1 MMPPSRHMMNYSVN
15 PSYHNTTNEQTENQ
29 RTSFCLLATKGS
41 ITIEAAFAIPLF
53 FLAVLALFY
62 MMEVMSIRTSVR
74 NGMQYAAK
82 RAAEDCYLTQMVS
95 PSALEADIVRAIGSE
110 RLERSIVVNGSSG
123 ISCQNSRMSM
133 LTGILEIEVTY
144 QVKLPIPVFAAKSV
158 HMKETMRMKGWNGYQ
173 SAFWDKEDNETV
185 YITETGMVYHR
196 DYHCNYLELS
206 IRTVNAGTVDDLR
219 NNDQEKYHPCDKC
232 VHGSAASQ
240 VYLTDYGN
248 RYHNS
253 LSCSGLKRTVYAIP
267 VSEAV
272 GKGACT
278 KCSK

>member
-1 MMPPSRHMMNYSVN
+1 MVISRH
-15 PSYHNTTNEQTENQ
+15 
-29 RTSFCLLATKGS
+29 
-41 ITIEAAFAIPLF
+41 
-53 FLAVLALFY
+53 
-62 MMEVMSIRTSVR
+62 
-74 NGMQYAAK
+74 
-82 RAAEDCYLTQMVS
+82 
-95 PSALEADIVRAIGSE
+95 
-110 RLERSIVVNGSSG
+110 SG
-123 ISCQNSRMSM
+123 IKR
-133 LTGILEIEVTY
+133 I
-144 QVKLPIPVFAAKSV
+144 
-158 HMKETMRMKGWNGYQ
+158 MRPC
-173 SAFWDKEDNETV
+173 TL
-185 YITETGMVYHR
+185 R
-196 DYHCNYLELS
+196 
-206 IRTVNAGTVDDLR
+206 NAGTVDDLR

>member
-1 MMPPSRHMMNYSVN
+1 
-15 PSYHNTTNEQTENQ
+15 
-29 RTSFCLLATKGS
+29 
-41 ITIEAAFAIPLF
+41 
-53 FLAVLALFY
+53 
-62 MMEVMSIRTSVR
+62 
-74 NGMQYAAK
+74 
-82 RAAEDCYLTQMVS
+82 
-95 PSALEADIVRAIGSE
+95 
-110 RLERSIVVNGSSG
+110 
-123 ISCQNSRMSM
+123 
-133 LTGILEIEVTY
+133 
-144 QVKLPIPVFAAKSV
+144 
-158 HMKETMRMKGWNGYQ
+158 
-173 SAFWDKEDNETV
+173 
-185 YITETGMVYHR
+185 MVYHR